1 MHGFRCLFAPAR
13 LEVTTSQPRAQR
25 DQQKSPTT
33 QFRPGK
39 EVHGGVGVLL
49 ELLQD
54 QLLLPVVVK
63 LVGAEELA
71 VVERRQ
77 VVDVDL
83 SRLVEEEDRRQW
95 LD

>member
-1 MHGFRCLFAPAR
+1 MTNRK
-13 LEVTTSQPRAQR
+13 VQR
-25 DQQKSPTT
+25 PSLGPEKK
-33 QFRPGK
+33 FM
-39 EVHGGVGVLL
+39 GGWGVLL

-83 SRLVEEEDRRQW
+83 SRLVKEEDRRQW